1 MLSDVLKRK
10 SIYNYFSRSAM
21 EKAVSYQ
28 AQGRVSKLKVSD
40 DRKHV
45 SAEVRGSNSNR
56 YRVDI
61 LLQFSGGELV
71 DLDGDCS
78 CPMDYNCKHAA
89 TLLEALSGKE
99 ASASGTAAS
108 SAPAAPPVLSS
119 ELTGWIDSVG
129 RAVRGD
135 GAGADQ
141 SQCLLYCL
149 EPSNY
154 AMPRLELSL
163 LSVRVLKGGGFADN
177 YTSPSLYEFKAERAP
192 KYFRDVDIDIMRQV
206 AAGTRSYYEQGP
218 YSEELLKRIVGTGRA
233 FWLDRTRNPLT
244 WADAR
249 VGRIEWRPAGKHG
262 LTPHLLVAGA
272 VALNAEPPVY
282 VDEGAGLIGLAQL
295 DLPPRLAFQIL
306 SAPAIP
312 RAQVE
317 EVSRRLSQKLPELHH
332 GLLPAPP
339 AVAVPIEEDPRP
351 VLRLR
356 RGHVMS
362 YYSYSRGGNQER
374 GPAAVASLG
383 FRYGGFDIDPTQRAG
398 RVELFQAGKVFAIT
412 RRQSKEKQARKR
424 LADIGFR
431 EARTALPTLDYSRA
445 ADLTLGGQSDWFDFL
460 AQHAG
465 QLQSEGFEILIDED
479 FPFRLADS
487 SGDFDAALE
496 SSGIDWFELA
506 LGIDIDGERHDL
518 APHVAAL
525 VSAPGFT
532 PDRLRQ
538 LAEEG
543 ERFYLPLT
551 DGR

>member
-45 SAEVRGSNSNR
+45 SAEVPGSNSNR

-135 GAGADQ
+135 GAGADR

-282 VDEGAGLIGLAQL
+282 VDEGAGLIELAQL
-295 DLPPRLAFQIL
+295 DLPPRLAHQIL

-312 RAQVE
+312 RALVE

-362 YYSYSRGGNQER
+362 YYSYSRA
-374 GPAAVASLG
+374 GPRSAGRRRSPASDSAMAASTSI
-383 FRYGGFDIDPTQRAG
+383 RPSERAG
-398 RVELFQAGKVFAIT
+398 WSCFRRARCLRSRGDKARKSRPASGWRILVFA
-412 RRQSKEKQARKR
+412 RR
-424 LADIGFR
+424 
-431 EARTALPTLDYSRA
+431 
-445 ADLTLGGQSDWFDFL
+445 
-460 AQHAG
+460 
-465 QLQSEGFEILIDED
+465 
-479 FPFRLADS
+479 
-487 SGDFDAALE
+487 
-496 SSGIDWFELA
+496 
-506 LGIDIDGERHDL
+506 ERHCRRL
-518 APHVAAL
+518 ITVAPRTSRWAARAIG
-525 VSAPGFT
+525 STFSRSTPGSCS
-532 PDRLRQ
+532 RKGSRS
-538 LAEEG
+538 
-543 ERFYLPLT
+543 
-551 DGR
+551 